1 MSAPDG
7 KVSYPTMLD
16 RFPDSPLWGL
26 HFLVP
31 PDIAAKFVSGK
42 DRRVICSLNGKV
54 VIHCAL
60 MPNKETWFV
69 MLNKDVVKKLGCNV
83 GDELAIVME
92 KDESEYGMP
101 MPEELKEVLAMD
113 AMADKYFHKLTPG
126 KQRSLIYIISKV
138 KNSDSRIRK
147 SLAVADHLTANKGEI
162 DYKLLSEAL
171 KEYNKM
177 Q

>member
-1 MSAPDG
+1 MISEGHRAEFT
-7 KVSYPTMLD
+7 SFLD

-31 PDIAAKFVSGK
+31 PEIAKQFVTGK
-42 DRRVICSLNGKV
+42 DRRVICTVNDNVTL
-54 VIHCAL
+54 HCAL

-69 MLNKDVVKKLGCNV
+69 MLNKEVVNKLGCKV
-83 GDELAIVME
+83 GDQLLLSMV

-101 MPEELKEVLAMD
+101 MPEELREVFGMD
-113 AMADKYFHKLTPG
+113 DVADRYFHKLTPG

-147 SLAVADHLTANKGEI
+147 SLAIADHLTANKGEI
-162 DYKLLSEAL
+162 DYKMLNEAL